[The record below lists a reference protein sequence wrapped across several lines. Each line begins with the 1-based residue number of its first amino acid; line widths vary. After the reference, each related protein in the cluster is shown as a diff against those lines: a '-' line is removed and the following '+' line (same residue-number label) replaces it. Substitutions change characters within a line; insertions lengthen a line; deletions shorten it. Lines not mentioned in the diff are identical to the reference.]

1 MSETYNVAADIKAWK
16 AAQYPRYRYEESFD
30 AFWSSLETEVD
41 VELPSGK
48 RAVYVDMEIL
58 GIEDALAVFR
68 VDDEY
73 FAFGGSYSSWGSNW
87 DTGPF
92 KAEKRTITIER
103 WEAL

>member
-1 MSETYNVAADIKAWK
+1 MSELLDLSNDIKAWR
-16 AAQYPRYRYEESFD
+16 AAQYPQYRYDEPFD
-30 AFWSSLETEVD
+30 AFWTSLETEVD

-58 GIEDALAVFR
+58 GIEDALAIFR

-73 FAFGGSYSSWGSNW
+73 YAFGGSYSSWGSNW
-87 DTGPF
+87 DVGPL
-92 KAEKRTITIER
+92 KAEKRTVTIER